1 MSTTVN
7 SPLDHPTASIGFSQ
21 RGSVSRSLYNVQ
33 QKILEADKR
42 VEQEHLYSRIQRSKI
57 TRQDDVISAYVTK
70 MLAHHGIC
78 LLSFPAAIRQFTIVT
93 AKQSFIGIG
102 LRNNKGGIEF
112 YNDSLWRIVTVGA
125 SGISLIYQGNK
136 DNKTTECLVF
146 LDILDYLSYLSIM
159 QTFKDVQIG
168 NNSDVIIINS
178 FSNTYK
184 AIEACRDY
192 KGINVFLPA
201 GVSSDVINYTL
212 LHFFGD
218 KVTDCSW
225 FYKNHACNSFLAYCE
240 KKYGQSDSGEQ

>member
-1 MSTTVN
+1 MSTIVN
-7 SPLDHPTASIGFSQ
+7 SPLDHSTASIGFSR

-42 VEQEHLYSRIQRSKI
+42 VEKEHLCSRIQRSKI
-57 TRQDDVISAYVTK
+57 TRQDDIISPFVIE
-70 MLAHHGIC
+70 MLQHHGIS
-78 LLSFPAAIRQFTIVT
+78 LLSFPDSIRQYTVVT
-93 AKQSFIGIG
+93 ARQTFIGIG
-102 LRNNKGGIEF
+102 LRNQQGGIEF
-112 YNDSLWRIVTVGA
+112 YNDSLGRIVTVGA
-125 SGISLIYQGNK
+125 SGISVIYQMKK
-136 DNKTTECLVF
+136 DIKNDECLVF